1 MLNSPL
7 RASSFLTFT
16 LNSDAFLFCRLQMA
30 FPSGATP
37 SSSPANSPAASS
49 SSIPAFSRQT
59 PRLSKKL
66 TLFVTRATLVTRQA
80 DVDFFVRR
88 LFEMPAIVSNSP
100 LVREFFKMRPVDLV
114 QNAPTPTDLVP
125 STPHND
131 HDLFAQFLTEKDKSP
146 QATIRSPPPG
156 KGLTASRRP
165 RLGLKYSTP
174 NLRSAYDAD
183 EASDVAP
190 LPSPIPETSKLFG
203 RGTIRPGMLPR
214 ATTLGLYNG
223 RESFCSASASSIST
237 ATPTSAFFS
246 TSPTALDPPPA
257 SPTITSSFD
266 EPTPPSSTIKKRPSG
281 PLRHFR
287 SLQDLRHNFSTSSL
301 LPTPPLPTST
311 GMDRAR
317 TQPPLSQ
324 SVPQY
329 VPART
334 TLAGPNSAPSTSRD
348 RSGSRSS
355 IHSLEESL
363 RHGASS
369 RLHGIPETLAQQKR
383 RPSMPLRSTSV
394 ATKASCGHSPSS
406 SYDSL
411 RSAGDRNSSLDMS
424 RSFSGH
430 QSGRSSTDLSDVG
443 SQHPATPPTPYSDGR
458 DRDVGGKY
466 YLSDGELTINNK
478 VPLPPF
484 FPVPPSM
491 TSAPMQVSH
500 SYDTYE
506 GMPQHRRTGSD
517 VRSRAGSAA
526 SHRPILDTIHASPKL
541 GSPVGSNRSTHPRRL
556 PLVTPLSSPDPSSLT
571 FKIIHTETI
580 CLRLSRTIT
589 LDALKAQVLA
599 KFAEVAI
606 LLDDSFSLASAST
619 PCTTEQEF
627 QSILDSIATL
637 DKLSLRIVSAP
648 LEILA

>member
-1 MLNSPL
+1 MSNISPISATDSDV
-7 RASSFLTFT
+7 ASSH
-16 LNSDAFLFCRLQMA
+16 SLQSA

-37 SSSPANSPAASS
+37 TPSPANSPAASS
-49 SSIPAFSRQT
+49 STIPAFSRQT

-66 TLFVTRATLVTRQA
+66 TLFVTRATLVSRQA

-88 LFEMPAIVSNSP
+88 LFEMPAIVSNCP
-100 LVREFFKMRPVDLV
+100 LVREFFKIRRVDV
-114 QNAPTPTDLVP
+114 IQNAPTPTDLVP

-156 KGLTASRRP
+156 KGTTRRP
-165 RLGLKYSTP
+165 RLGMKMSTP
-174 NLRSAYDAD
+174 NLRSTYDAE
-183 EASDVAP
+183 EANDAVGVA
-190 LPSPIPETSKLFG
+190 SPIPETSKLFG

-223 RESFCSASASSIST
+223 RESFCSASASPS
-237 ATPTSAFFS
+237 ATPTSTFFAS
-246 TSPTALDPPPA
+246 SPTTLEPLPA
-257 SPTITSSFD
+257 SPTFVSSFD
-266 EPTPPSSTIKKRPSG
+266 EPTPPPSAIKKRPSG

-287 SLQDLRHNFSTSSL
+287 SLQDLRQNFSSSSSSSL

-311 GMDRAR
+311 LMGRAR
-317 TQPPLSQ
+317 TQPPPLSQ

-329 VPART
+329 IPART
-334 TLAGPNSAPSTSRD
+334 TLAGPNSAPATSRD

-355 IHSLEESL
+355 IHSFEESS
-363 RHGASS
+363 RHGAAS
-369 RLHGIPETLAQQKR
+369 RLHNIPESLAQQKR
-383 RPSMPLRSTSV
+383 RPSMPNRSISV

-443 SQHPATPPTPYSDGR
+443 SQHPATPPTPYADGR

-491 TSAPMQVSH
+491 TSAPMQVAYT
-500 SYDTYE
+500 YDTCE
-506 GMPQHRRTGSD
+506 GMPHHRRGGSD

-526 SHRPILDTIHASPKL
+526 SHRRILDTIHASPKL
-541 GSPVGSNRSTHPRRL
+541 GSSAGSSRSSHPRRL
-556 PLVTPLSSPDPSSLT
+556 PVIAPLSSPDPSSVT

-589 LDALKAQVLA
+589 LDALKSQVLA
-599 KFAEVAI
+599 KFAECSI
-606 LLDDSFSLASAST
+606 LLDESFSLASPTA
-619 PCTTEQEF
+619 PLTTEQEF
-627 QSILDSIATL
+627 QSILDSIAML
-637 DKLSLRIVSAP
+637 DKVSLRIVSP
-648 LEILA
+648 